1 MYSRTYHRRPL
12 LFTYPPSSPP
22 SRPSFTTTDG
32 YADSYAGFVFGN
44 GAVIGAMQIEQQR
57 YIKTECD
64 ATGKAV
70 FRYGTCLRTPTAA
83 DKKKLGAVVNV
94 KVESKALD
102 AGDLL
107 KFAEMAQEDLDVS

>member
-1 MYSRTYHRRPL
+1 MYSRTHRRRPL
-12 LFTYPPSSPP
+12 LFTHPPSSP
-22 SRPSFTTTDG
+22 SSHRSFTTTDG

-44 GAVIGAMQIEQQR
+44 GAVIGAMQIRQQR

-64 ATGKAV
+64 VTGKAV
-70 FRYGTCLRTPTAA
+70 FRYGTCLRTPTTA
-83 DKKKLGAVVNV
+83 DKKKLGGAVNV

-107 KFAEMAQEDLDVS
+107 KFAAMAQEDLDVS